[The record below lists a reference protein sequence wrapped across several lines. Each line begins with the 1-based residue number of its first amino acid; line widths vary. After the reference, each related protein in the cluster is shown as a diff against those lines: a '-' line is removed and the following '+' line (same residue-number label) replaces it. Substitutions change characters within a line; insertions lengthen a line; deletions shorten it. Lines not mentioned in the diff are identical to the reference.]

1 MNFLHNDD
9 LGKLILRLTL
19 GILLLLHGINKVM
32 NLDGTMGWLSGQLG
46 AVGLPTFLAY
56 GALVGEVVAPLMIIF
71 GLFSRVGGLLVV
83 GQMLFAI
90 GLVHMG
96 ELFQLTQMGG
106 WAIEL
111 QAFFLFTGL
120 AIVFLGSGRYAV
132 KAD

>member
-1 MNFLHNDD
+1 MTFLHNDD

-19 GILLLLHGINKVM
+19 GILLLLHGINKVI
-32 NLDGTMGWLSGQLG
+32 NLDGTIEWLSGQLE
-46 AVGLPTFLAY
+46 AVGLPTILAY
-56 GALVGEVVAPLMIIF
+56 GVLVGEVVAPLMIIL
-71 GLFSRVGGLLVV
+71 GIFSRVGGLLVI

-120 AIVFLGSGRYAV
+120 VIVFLGSGRFAV
-132 KAD
+132 KPD